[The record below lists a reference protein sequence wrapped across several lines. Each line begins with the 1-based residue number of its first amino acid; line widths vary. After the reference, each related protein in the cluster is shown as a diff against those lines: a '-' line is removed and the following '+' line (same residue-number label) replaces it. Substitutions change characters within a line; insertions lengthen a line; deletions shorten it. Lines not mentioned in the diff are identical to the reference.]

1 MNTKDH
7 NNILYVVS
15 AEILGMEQSQLK
27 RETDGIGAYL
37 NAFVPAGDA
46 LEAGMRVKTALEEDH
61 YKVIRI
67 EEIIEIK
74 NIEFEN
80 NDETNFDEL
89 KKEALETNK
98 VVYGPFFIFDHD
110 D

>member
-1 MNTKDH
+1 MNTKD

-15 AEILGMEQSQLK
+15 AEIIGMEKSQLK

-37 NAFVPAGDA
+37 NAFVPAYDA
-46 LEAGMRVKTALEEDH
+46 LEARNRVKSALEEDH

-67 EEIIEIK
+67 EEIIESK

-80 NDETNFDEL
+80 DDETDFDEL
-89 KKEALETNK
+89 KMEALGTNK
-98 VVYGPFFIFDHD
+98 VVYGPFLIFDHD